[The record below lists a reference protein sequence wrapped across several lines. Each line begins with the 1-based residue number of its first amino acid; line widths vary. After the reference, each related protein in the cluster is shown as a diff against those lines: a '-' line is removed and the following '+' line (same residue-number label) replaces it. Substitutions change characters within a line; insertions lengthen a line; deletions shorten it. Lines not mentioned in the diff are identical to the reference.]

1 MSAAVTSLTIG
12 IEMLAFVFDK
22 RLEICFFILPSIRVA
37 PLLAYS
43 VLIGSLAE
51 LYLAFCM
58 RNVLAFA
65 VGLKLSL
72 AG

>member
-1 MSAAVTSLTIG
+1 M
-12 IEMLAFVFDK
+12 
-22 RLEICFFILPSIRVA
+22 LPSIRVA
-37 PLLAYS
+37 HLLAYS
-43 VLIGSLAE
+43 VLIASLAE

-58 RNVLAFA
+58 WNVLAFA

>member
-1 MSAAVTSLTIG
+1 MSAALTSLTIG
-12 IEMLAFVFDK
+12 TEMLAFVFDK
-22 RLEICFFILPSIRVA
+22 RLEICFLMAPRIRVA
-37 PLLAYS
+37 HLLAYC

-72 AG
+72 AR

>member
-1 MSAAVTSLTIG
+1 
-12 IEMLAFVFDK
+12 
-22 RLEICFFILPSIRVA
+22 
-37 PLLAYS
+37 

-58 RNVLAFA
+58 WNVLACCRW
-65 VGLKLSL
+65 LKLSL

>member
-1 MSAAVTSLTIG
+1 MV
-12 IEMLAFVFDK
+12 
-22 RLEICFFILPSIRVA
+22 PSIQVA
-37 PLLAYS
+37 YVLAYS

>member
-1 MSAAVTSLTIG
+1 MV
-12 IEMLAFVFDK
+12 
-22 RLEICFFILPSIRVA
+22 PSIRVA
-37 PLLAYS
+37 RLLAYS
-43 VLIGSLAE
+43 VLIASLAE